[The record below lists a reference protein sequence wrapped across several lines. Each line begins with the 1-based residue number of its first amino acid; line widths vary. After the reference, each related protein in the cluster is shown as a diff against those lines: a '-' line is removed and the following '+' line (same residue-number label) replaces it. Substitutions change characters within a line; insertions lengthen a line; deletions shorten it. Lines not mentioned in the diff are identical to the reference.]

1 MPVPADVCEILQADA
16 ENALSAAFAVSE
28 APFFDYVTQE
38 GGAGCVLT
46 AEGTGVDFANPA
58 EVVEALA
65 AAFVGWE
72 EVLPTRRRAGWYGDW
87 HDPHAALLLIL
98 AEWTPAPEANCPDDQ
113 PISACELTPEQQL
126 YTVTVQAAMK

>member
-38 GGAGCVLT
+38 GGYGCVLT

-58 EVVEALA
+58 EVVDASPPLSW
-65 AAFVGWE
+65 VGKRFP
-72 EVLPTRRRAGWYGDW
+72 PTRAAGRLVWG
-87 HDPHAALLLIL
+87 L
-98 AEWTPAPEANCPDDQ
+98 A
-113 PISACELTPEQQL
+113 
-126 YTVTVQAAMK
+126 